1 MIKDLI
7 FTLAHMSNQLTN
19 IGGGS
24 YGHLDLRK
32 LGTAQKIL
40 LGLVEFEEK
49 GCCIGGKGL
58 RLIVGSGMGN

>member
-32 LGTAQKIL
+32 LGTDQKIL
-40 LGLVEFEEK
+40 LVVVEFEGK
-49 GCCIGGKGL
+49 GC
-58 RLIVGSGMGN
+58 